1 MTRHRK
7 RPTVMPEGTSY
18 GTARV
23 CAGIQTL
30 ERPIGR
36 TPELGAEPQVW
47 TARMLAALDKG
58 VKGGKWYSLIDK
70 VYPEAALRAAFT
82 QVAANR
88 GAAGV
93 DHVTIVK
100 YASDL
105 DANLARLSEALRN
118 ETYRPQRIRRHYI
131 PKSGS
136 SEKRPLGIPTVQDRV
151 VQTALR
157 TVLEPIFERD
167 FAPHSY
173 GFRPGRGCK
182 SLPPAKAGDALRRV
196 NGLLKA
202 GYSHIVDADL
212 KSYFDTIPKDRLLA
226 LVGQKVSDGRILGLV
241 EAFLEQ
247 GVLDGLEE
255 WTPVQGTPQG
265 AVCSPL
271 LSNIYLDPLDHLMA
285 EQGFA
290 MVRYADDFVVLC
302 RSPQEAAAA
311 LVAVQQWTAE
321 AGLTLHPTKTRVV
334 NAEDDGFEF
343 LGYRFA
349 AGRRRPRA
357 KSLKRFKSLPPRRR
371 GTRSGARPNARRDT
385 ACPTSSRT
393 STVRC
398 AAGLSTSNTATARH
412 SHRSTAGSADGCA
425 ISCASKTAGRG
436 SRAPPTTS
444 GGPMPSLPRVGSSAW
459 RMPMPRF
466 VSPLAGK
473 TIDRR
478 AGCGRSARPVRR
490 EGESNPIGPPYP
502 YQGAR

>member
-1 MTRHRK
+1 MLRHRK
-7 RPTVMPEGTSY
+7 RLTVMPEGASY

-23 CAGIQTL
+23 CAGIQTS
-30 ERPIGR
+30 ERPIGS
-36 TPELGAEPQVW
+36 TPKLGAEPRVW
-47 TARMLAALDKG
+47 TERMLAALDKG

-70 VYPEAALRAAFT
+70 VYPEAALRSAFT

-93 DHVTIVK
+93 DHVTIAK

-105 DANLARLSEALRN
+105 DANLARLSEALRSG
-118 ETYRPQRIRRHYI
+118 TYRPQRIRRHYI
-131 PKSGS
+131 PKLGS
-136 SEKRPLGIPTVQDRV
+136 QEKRPLGIPTVQDRV

-182 SLPPAKAGDALRRV
+182 DALRRV
-196 NGLLKA
+196 DGLLKA
-202 GYSHIVDADL
+202 GYIHIVDADL

-226 LVGQKVSDGRILGLV
+226 LFGQKVSDGRLLGLV

-255 WTPVQGTPQG
+255 WTPEQGTPQG

-285 EQGFA
+285 AQGLE

-302 RSPQEAAAA
+302 RSSQEAAAA
-311 LVAVQQWTAE
+311 LAVVQHWTAE
-321 AGLTLHPTKTRVV
+321 AGLTLHPTKTRLV
-334 NAEDDGFEF
+334 NAQEDGFDF

-357 KSLKRFKSLPPRRR
+357 KSLKKFKDTVRAKTKRTAGHSLSQIIENLNPTLRGWFEYFKHSRRSTFAPLDGWIRRR
-371 GTRSGARPNARRDT
+371 LRNIVRKQHGRTGISRGYDNIKWPNAFF
-385 ACPTSSRT
+385 AEH
-393 STVRC
+393 
-398 AAGLSTSNTATARH
+398 GLF
-412 SHRSTAGSADGCA
+412 
-425 ISCASKTAGRG
+425 
-436 SRAPPTTS
+436 
-444 GGPMPSLPRVGSSAW
+444 SL
-459 RMPMPRF
+459 
-466 VSPLAGK
+466 
-473 TIDRR
+473 
-478 AGCGRSARPVRR
+478 
-490 EGESNPIGPPYP
+490 
-502 YQGAR
+502 QGAYDQVRQSS